1 MMFTCFAATSSE
13 TPFEQTPVTDIQIIR
28 ICGEVGEQWRD
39 LGTVLGIAPTLMDD
53 IERDHSAY
61 RERARKLLLHWI
73 DKEEKGTTIGILVN
87 ALETIGKKDVVKKLG
102 GM

>member
-1 MMFTCFAATSSE
+1 MMFTCFAATPNE
-13 TPFEQTPVTDIQIIR
+13 IPFEQTPVTEIQIIQ
-28 ICGEVGEQWRD
+28 ICGEVGEEWRD
-39 LGTVLGIAPTLMDD
+39 LGTVLGIAPKSMDK
-53 IERDHSAY
+53 IEGNHSAC

-73 DKEEKGTTIGILVN
+73 NKGEKGTTIGILVN

>member
-39 LGTVLGIAPTLMDD
+39 LGTVLGIAPTSMDE
-53 IERDHSAY
+53 IELHHNAP

-73 DKEEKGTTIGILVN
+73 NKEEKGTTIGILVN

>member
-1 MMFTCFAATSSE
+1 MFTCFAATSRE
-13 TPFEQTPVTDIQIIR
+13 TPLEQTPVTEIQIIQ
-28 ICGEVGEQWRD
+28 ICGEVGEKWRD
-39 LGTVLGIAPTLMDD
+39 LGTVLGIAPTSMDD
-53 IERDHSAY
+53 IEREHSAS